1 MKNLSSSV
9 KRLRF
14 ANSKRLVFINM
25 IKDLEPVVSC
35 LQNTQMEAIAGD
47 AKKRQKGSDD
57 AALSSS
63 ILNTRFLLRL
73 T

>member
-1 MKNLSSSV
+1 MFV
-9 KRLRF
+9 
-14 ANSKRLVFINM
+14 
-25 IKDLEPVVSC
+25 
-35 LQNTQMEAIAGD
+35 MEAIAGD

-73 T
+73 TGLANIYNQYMAFL